1 MKCKQHAEGFCWHAE
16 NLLHAFPPAFPEETV
31 EQQGL
36 RQEACKTCWTAL
48 SQHLE
53 VSIHAIYG
61 KHAAECSITTLS
73 LLFLQAVLEQT
84 NYATFQALLQFAAT
98 AHQDPNSSN
107 SFAQRRRIIPTALT
121 FAGGVNSADHAQ
133 TFPTLVSL
141 LRQQVRL
148 THAWIQASA
157 MCWCTERG

>member
-1 MKCKQHAEGFCWHAE
+1 MLDGAQS
-16 NLLHAFPPAFPEETV
+16 AFGGSCPCL
-31 EQQGL
+31 G
-36 RQEACKTCWTAL
+36 
-48 SQHLE
+48 
-53 VSIHAIYG
+53 IYG
-61 KHAAECSITTLS
+61 KRAAECSITTLS

-133 TFPTLVSL
+133 TFPTLVNL

-148 THAWIQASA
+148 TCLDPGFSHMLMVWVWVWLNYILHACHIQQQLDHSSS
-157 MCWCTERG
+157 TNH

>member
-1 MKCKQHAEGFCWHAE
+1 MLDGAQS
-16 NLLHAFPPAFPEETV
+16 AFGGSCPCL
-31 EQQGL
+31 G
-36 RQEACKTCWTAL
+36 
-48 SQHLE
+48 
-53 VSIHAIYG
+53 IYG
-61 KHAAECSITTLS
+61 KRAAECSITTLS

-133 TFPTLVSL
+133 TFPALVNL

-148 THAWIQASA
+148 THAWTLASA
-157 MCWCTERG
+157 ICWCSIHGSIMYCTLVTFSSNCIISHIRMIAHTV

>member
-1 MKCKQHAEGFCWHAE
+1 MA
-16 NLLHAFPPAFPEETV
+16 NV
-31 EQQGL
+31 QQ
-36 RQEACKTCWTAL
+36 
-48 SQHLE
+48 
-53 VSIHAIYG
+53 
-61 KHAAECSITTLS
+61 SITTLS

-84 NYATFQALLQFAAT
+84 NDATFQALLQFAAT

-133 TFPTLVSL
+133 TFPTLVNL
-141 LRQQVRL
+141 LRQQVPL

-157 MCWCTERG
+157 ACWWCDCG